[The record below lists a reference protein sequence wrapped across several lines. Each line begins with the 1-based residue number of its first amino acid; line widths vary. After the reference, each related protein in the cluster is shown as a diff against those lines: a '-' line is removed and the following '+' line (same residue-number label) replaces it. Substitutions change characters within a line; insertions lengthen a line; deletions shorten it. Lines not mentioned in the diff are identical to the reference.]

1 MCSLYSLFSAYSLH
15 SSHVDYYFLRV
26 TVYAHGLTIFLH
38 AFLQHLSMSPH
49 RHSRPRHN
57 SAEVDDHLEDNN
69 EEDDEDDEEED
80 EEDEDDEEEE
90 REGDDRFDVN
100 TTLST
105 SAPPLATSLNST
117 STSSRHPSTNT
128 AHTNQTDHSLLN
140 NTSYNSV
147 LPQHQASGNASTSR
161 SSHSRSMLSLSAL
174 LFPRRDQ
181 QYNPNHSSS
190 GLSPSSMSN
199 GQYQQQLQQ
208 QQQQQ
213 QQRQESEEYAELLY
227 RLNSYNNV
235 YNNTGN
241 NDIHGIHHPASLS
254 PVVSID
260 ATGRAVVPLPPPAD
274 ASPQSDPHS
283 SYEPEYAYLAYAA
296 PRNKIHHHQA
306 QLSDD
311 LETPYVQHEDD
322 GEADARRSPS
332 PGHSLHGNAPHQQ
345 SALQKSWLSKL
356 LA

>member
-1 MCSLYSLFSAYSLH
+1 
-15 SSHVDYYFLRV
+15 
-26 TVYAHGLTIFLH
+26 
-38 AFLQHLSMSPH
+38 MSPH

-57 SAEVDDHLEDNN
+57 SAEVDDHLEETNDK
-69 EEDDEDDEEED
+69 ED
-80 EEDEDDEEEE
+80 EEDSEDEDEEDDDEEEEE

-128 AHTNQTDHSLLN
+128 ANTAHTNQTTSDNHSLLN
-140 NTSYNSV
+140 NTSFNSP
-147 LPQHQASGNASTSR
+147 LPHQHGSASR

-174 LFPRRDQ
+174 FFSRRDQ
-181 QYNPNHSSS
+181 QLNPNHSTSVPS
-190 GLSPSSMSN
+190 QSSMSN
-199 GQYQQQLQQ
+199 SQYQQQLQQ

-213 QQRQESEEYAELLY
+213 RQDSEEYAELLY

-235 YNNTGN
+235 YNTGN

-260 ATGRAVVPLPPPAD
+260 VAGPGRASVPLPPPAD

-283 SYEPEYAYLAYAA
+283 SYEAEYAYLAYAA

-306 QLSDD
+306 QMSDD

-332 PGHSLHGNAPHQQ
+332 PGHSLHGNAQHQQ